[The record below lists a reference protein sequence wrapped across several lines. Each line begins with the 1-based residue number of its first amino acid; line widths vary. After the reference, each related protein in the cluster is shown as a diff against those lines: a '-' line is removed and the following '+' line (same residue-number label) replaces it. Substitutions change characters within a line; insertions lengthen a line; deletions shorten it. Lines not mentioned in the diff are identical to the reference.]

1 MKFETDWMT
10 LACDFHNKKCC
21 TIIKVRENA
30 INISH
35 FSSLGCSLKFLS
47 INLDYHVRVSLKF
60 RITWNVNH
68 VNHRNC
74 QSRSTDFSEMC
85 QRNVSANSAKN
96 ENGKD
101 SKNMRR
107 KRATQVPVESDI
119 SNRSNIKNSSG
130 NSNGRSIKMLW
141 TSANEWNMKW
151 NKSFIVN
158 FLI

>member
-101 SKNMRR
+101 PRICEEREQHKNPLNQIFLTDLTSKIHQETRMVDPSKCYELLR
-107 KRATQVPVESDI
+107 T
-119 SNRSNIKNSSG
+119 
-130 NSNGRSIKMLW
+130 
-141 TSANEWNMKW
+141 NEIWNEI
-151 NKSFIVN
+151 NHS
-158 FLI
+158 L